1 MRQERW
7 GLPEGGLQSTLNR
20 AEMRNAG
27 RTQNRSLFWLELVI
41 AADSAQ
47 ACKTVAAA
55 VQSRRGENRLQRR
68 WMTVRQGLYRRRF
81 PRALGPLIPST
92 RSLVSAAEVA
102 HLLELPSAR
111 MKTVSVGRI
120 TRPRLPAPPEL
131 ERTTRRP
138 VIEVGKTRALGASA
152 RGSGL
157 YPVLR
162 AENGQIA
169 IRPED
174 RKYGVLV
181 TGVQGSGKTSALI
194 GLYLSDIE
202 DPNAAPIVL
211 DAKPE
216 LARLCLAYTPP
227 DCGKR
232 VWYLDFGDQ
241 AFGMNPLVR
250 LGERPLALEASEIA
264 ENVVA
269 ALLDIHKDQILA
281 SSKEYLEHAV
291 IGALALAEIEKR
303 RPTFE
308 DVHRLLEPTEQEFRD
323 LAARACADI
332 PDLDFTARFLHVVL
346 PNRLQNARSDITMRM
361 NAPSNKISTLL
372 RAAPVRRFFHHP
384 TNITLKQIIEA
395 RDTLIVNCAP
405 AQVGDGNVE
414 PIMKF
419 LLRMLHREM
428 QRQVQLPESER
439 PRVPVIIDEARY
451 VATSE
456 HFVDMIATHRLAGL
470 EMTCG
475 TQYLAQLNSGSED
488 AEKIR
493 KGITNLLQSRLLFR
507 VTDPDDAVE
516 NTRGAMAVYSTMIR
530 DDPDSR
536 ARMRVGPE
544 QQLNLDVWYCLASW
558 IAYGTRAGS
567 CVGQTYE
574 LPEYDPEWPEH
585 HLKLQAERVGPSPET
600 LEPAFPDAD
609 PLQGPPADGSEHAQ
623 DAPPPAPGR
632 EYLAV
637 PYQEKDAAKRLGAKW
652 DPKTEKWFIPAGV
665 NPEPFARWRAS
676 HASEQPAEPAAAE
689 PAPAE
694 PPPHTPAA
702 DDGNAQR
709 RPRVVRADHPPA
721 DHPPADHPSADT
733 TPPAGPTDRPGKRE
747 VRVDYEPPPPPPK
760 LDTSPV
766 RRVAGHRAPG
776 DWADDTRE
784 APDSL
789 RDQVFLDR
797 INEVG
802 PADQLDGAA
811 SLPRLY
817 DEDYAILALLDRAG
831 LAPRTL
837 IGRAVLPARA
847 SRTVGH
853 RLTKLYRHGLVA
865 QHTTGLGG
873 HEREDGTPPLLY
885 SLTRRGLEVAQTRE
899 PPAISQRREWRPIEQ
914 GRGLRLAHDLHAL
927 AWAIELHHTVGRLA
941 TDHWRTPRYATGR
954 YPVPQVGSGRHRHPI
969 TLREI
974 PVGDRQAII
983 DVQLRQ
989 FTEVKPDLSLEL
1001 RIPSVKLTFDLLVE
1015 LDLTSRPS
1023 YNHDKLLAY
1032 DAFLSG
1038 WAVAHPRYQA
1048 QQTRPVV
1055 VFVCPTPQAALAL
1068 AHEADETLTGRIGV
1082 FDTPPEHWYH
1092 AGRDHL
1098 FIAVEADI
1106 HHHDL
1111 TALALPAR
1119 PPGLRHRLTGSRE
1132 LQLERVELLP
1142 QTMLKATP

>member
-1 MRQERW
+1 MRLRKKRTLGVRADRADEELASPPLEQIARAQIALGEPSVVRFQLTPTPSYFEELARKLYKRQENKLVRQERW

-55 VQSRRGENRLQRR
+55 VQSRRGENRLHRR
-68 WMTVRQGLYRRRF
+68 VMIVRQRLYRRRF

-152 RGSGL
+152 RGRGL

-227 DCGKR
+227 DCDKR

-428 QRQVQLPESER
+428 QRQVQLPDSER

-544 QQLNLDVWYCLASW
+544 QALNFPNYFCLASM
-558 IAYGTRAGS
+558 IAHGARIASFTGETYPIPDGFPEVDPTTTSPRKPSASPPTPTSCPSTPRA
-567 CVGQTYE
+567 
-574 LPEYDPEWPEH
+574 
-585 HLKLQAERVGPSPET
+585 PS
-600 LEPAFPDAD
+600 
-609 PLQGPPADGSEHAQ
+609 
-623 DAPPPAPGR
+623 PPAPSPAR
-632 EYLAV
+632 
-637 PYQEKDAAKRLGAKW
+637 AARR
-652 DPKTEKWFIPAGV
+652 P
-665 NPEPFARWRAS
+665 
-676 HASEQPAEPAAAE
+676 QP
-689 PAPAE
+689 PAPDKRDQ
-694 PPPHTPAA
+694 PHTQ
-702 DDGNAQR
+702 DRQR
-709 RPRVVRADHPPA
+709 RPATAPTGPPDPA
-721 DHPPADHPSADT
+721 DRTRPACK
-733 TPPAGPTDRPGKRE
+733 TPQRPTRRGPRSDR
-747 VRVDYEPPPPPPK
+747 
-760 LDTSPV
+760 
-766 RRVAGHRAPG
+766 RRRRRAPG
-776 DWADDTRE
+776 R
-784 APDSL
+784 APTTS
-789 RDQVFLDR
+789 RR
-797 INEVG
+797 RRRPG
-802 PADQLDGAA
+802 STPAPPAA
-811 SLPRLY
+811 S
-817 DEDYAILALLDRAG
+817 
-831 LAPRTL
+831 
-837 IGRAVLPARA
+837 PA
-847 SRTVGH
+847 S
-853 RLTKLYRHGLVA
+853 
-865 QHTTGLGG
+865 
-873 HEREDGTPPLLY
+873 P
-885 SLTRRGLEVAQTRE
+885 
-899 PPAISQRREWRPIEQ
+899 
-914 GRGLRLAHDLHAL
+914 
-927 AWAIELHHTVGRLA
+927 LA
-941 TDHWRTPRYATGR
+941 TA
-954 YPVPQVGSGRHRHPI
+954 
-969 TLREI
+969 
-974 PVGDRQAII
+974 
-983 DVQLRQ
+983 
-989 FTEVKPDLSLEL
+989 
-1001 RIPSVKLTFDLLVE
+1001 
-1015 LDLTSRPS
+1015 
-1023 YNHDKLLAY
+1023 
-1032 DAFLSG
+1032 
-1038 WAVAHPRYQA
+1038 
-1048 QQTRPVV
+1048 
-1055 VFVCPTPQAALAL
+1055 
-1068 AHEADETLTGRIGV
+1068 
-1082 FDTPPEHWYH
+1082 
-1092 AGRDHL
+1092 
-1098 FIAVEADI
+1098 
-1106 HHHDL
+1106 
-1111 TALALPAR
+1111 
-1119 PPGLRHRLTGSRE
+1119 
-1132 LQLERVELLP
+1132 
-1142 QTMLKATP
+1142 